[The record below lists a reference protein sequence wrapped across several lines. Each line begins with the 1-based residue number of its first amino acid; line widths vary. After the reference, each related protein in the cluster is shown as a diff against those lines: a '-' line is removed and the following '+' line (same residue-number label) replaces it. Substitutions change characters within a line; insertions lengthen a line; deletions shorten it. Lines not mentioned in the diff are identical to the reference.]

1 MAMEVESVADAACAW
16 PAKGDAEASMGVTL
30 ASGPWR
36 SGGRVEQV
44 LEDARIATAGG
55 STSAGRPHERA
66 SAISRA

>member
-1 MAMEVESVADAACAW
+1 MSAVRQPVMS
-16 PAKGDAEASMGVTL
+16 PA
-30 ASGPWR
+30 

-66 SAISRA
+66 LFHEREAQ